1 MLMMLMHGVRV
12 RLLLPPAPVSASTSA
27 STSAPAC
34 APATAASA
42 ASSPTAAA
50 AFAAFTIEEEHG
62 CKSFADSFQST
73 IRFTGRHGGGTAVAL
88 SVLNRPD

>member
-42 ASSPTAAA
+42 ASPTAAA